1 MLGGVLFV
9 SLMDDLEKHLE
20 SRGYTLIWGSLL
32 SSSTCVFLL
41 FSFFC
46 SIHLIQYVSLVLS
59 LRVDVAESKHYRL
72 SNQFLN
78 LMTKHYSDCIVNC
91 LMPLYAKYP
100 IVVTFLML
108 KDPTR
113 WSNSLLNL
121 FRAKPRQEL
130 NVFNQYDKEACSV
143 HVIVVLDTIHV
154 RHFKYF

>member
-78 LMTKHYSDCIVNC
+78 LMTKHYRYTLPNLDLC
-91 LMPLYAKYP
+91 LSNLTCWEILILKY
-100 IVVTFLML
+100 
-108 KDPTR
+108 D
-113 WSNSLLNL
+113 SLILPANTMTAVDL
-121 FRAKPRQEL
+121 
-130 NVFNQYDKEACSV
+130 
-143 HVIVVLDTIHV
+143 
-154 RHFKYF
+154 